1 MLTRKNILPYLL
13 IVQIIIL
20 KIVSFFPEWI
30 ERIYSNGLYVYLSN
44 FSRIVLGWIP
54 FSVGDLIYFI
64 VGFFI
69 LRWIFRK
76 FKQKKTNQKQNW
88 KSISLEIL
96 SFISVFYFL
105 FHLLWATNYHRV
117 PLFEKMQ
124 IQKEYSDADLLDFTK
139 KLIVK
144 TNAIHSKIVTNDSLK
159 VTFPYSQQQV
169 FVANLNG
176 YINLSKQY
184 PFFKYEN
191 PSIKKSLIS
200 LPLTYMGFA
209 GYLNPFTN
217 EAQVNDMLPMPNF
230 PTTAAHEMAHQLG
243 YASESEANFIG
254 YLASIKNDDLYYQY
268 SGYSFALKYCLR
280 NWKIRDKKIL
290 EQLLP
295 TIHPGILKNYEESQ
309 QFWDQYES
317 FVETGF
323 KIFYDHFLKF
333 NQQKDGLDSYS
344 KFVDLMV
351 NYYKLEA
358 L

>member
-1 MLTRKNILPYLL
+1 MRNKKHILPVLL
-13 IVQIIIL
+13 LVQIIIL
-20 KIVSFFPEWI
+20 KIVSFFPKWI
-30 ERIYSNGLYVYLSN
+30 ERVYSNGLYVYISH
-44 FSRIVLGWIP
+44 FSRKSFGWIP
-54 FSVGDLIYFI
+54 FSIGDVIYFI

-69 LRWIFRK
+69 IRWIFRK
-76 FKQKKTNQKQNW
+76 FKNKKQGKKQTW
-88 KSISLEIL
+88 KTISLEIL
-96 SFISVFYFL
+96 SFLSVFYFL

-117 PLFEKMQ
+117 PLFDKLHIE
-124 IQKEYSDADLLDFTK
+124 KEYSDADLLVFTK

-144 TNAIHSKIVTNDSLK
+144 TNEIHSKIVKNDSLK
-159 VTFPYSQQQV
+159 VIFPYSQEQV
-169 FVANLNG
+169 FEDNVKG
-176 YINLSKQY
+176 YLNLSKQY

-191 PSIKKSLIS
+191 ISVKKSLMS

-217 EAQVNDMLPMPNF
+217 EAQVNDMVPMPNF

-280 NWKIRDKKIL
+280 NWKIRDEKVLK
-290 EQLLP
+290 ELLT
-295 TIHPGILKNYEESQ
+295 TIHPGILKNYDDSQ
-309 QFWDQYES
+309 KFWEQYET
-317 FVETGF
+317 FIETGF
-323 KIFYDHFLKF
+323 KIFYDNFLKL

-351 NYYKLEA
+351 NYYKTEPL
-358 L
+358 

>member
-1 MLTRKNILPYLL
+1 MLNRKNILPVLL
-13 IVQIIIL
+13 IAQIIVL
-20 KIVSFFPEWI
+20 KIASFFPQWI
-30 ERIYSNGLYVYLSN
+30 ERIYSNGLYVYISN
-44 FSRIVLGWIP
+44 GSRVLFGWIP
-54 FSVGDLIYFI
+54 FSVGDVIYFI
-64 VGFFI
+64 FGFFI

-76 FKQKKTNQKQNW
+76 FKQKKTDERQNW
-88 KSISLEIL
+88 KTISLEIL
-96 SFISVFYFL
+96 SFFSVFYFL

-139 KLIVK
+139 KLIAK
-144 TNAIHSKIVTNDSLK
+144 TNDIHSKIVKNDSLK
-159 VTFPYSQQQV
+159 VIFPYSQQQV
-169 FVANLNG
+169 FATNLKG
-176 YINLSKQY
+176 YEKLSNDY

-191 PSIKKSLIS
+191 ASIKKSLLS

-280 NWKIRDKKIL
+280 NWKVRDEKVL
-290 EQLLP
+290 DQLLP
-295 TIHPGILKNYEESQ
+295 TIHPGILKNYEDSKK
-309 QFWDQYES
+309 FWDQYES
-317 FVETGF
+317 FIETGF

-351 NYYKLEA
+351 NYYKSEPL
-358 L
+358 